1 MHPVL
6 VKLGPF
12 ALRTYGFLLT
22 LAFVS
27 GILFSALR
35 AKKRGLGIEWIPDL
49 SLIILISAIVG
60 SRFFYVI
67 YHLEEF
73 EGRILDMINPIQST
87 GEIGIGGLSM
97 FGGLVLAIV
106 CGIVYVHMKK
116 LGVWR
121 IADVVAPSIM
131 LGLGIARIGCF
142 LNGCCFGLP
151 SESCFAVIFP
161 YNSPAGYMY
170 PDTSI
175 FPIQLV
181 ASLGG
186 FLIFG
191 LLLLFERFKDFD
203 GFTFW
208 LMLILYSIARFT
220 IDFFRYYEES
230 MIFTRI
236 GNADLT
242 VNQALIILIFLFS
255 LFMWIYQRKRA
266 KRKILPGDNL
276 GKKEEFRA

>member
-6 VKLGPF
+6 IKIGPL
-12 ALRTYGFLLT
+12 AIRTYGFLLA

-27 GILFSALR
+27 GIWFSARR
-35 AKKRGLGIEWIPDL
+35 AKKSGLGIDWIPDL

-73 EGRILDMINPIQST
+73 QGRILDMINPIQST

-97 FGGLVLAIV
+97 FGGLVLAII
-106 CGIVYVHMKK
+106 CGIVYVHIKK
-116 LGVWR
+116 LNVWR
-121 IADVVAPSIM
+121 IADMVAPSIM

-151 SESCFAVIFP
+151 SESCLAVVFP

-191 LLLLFERFKDFD
+191 LLLLLEKFKSFD

-208 LMLILYSIARFT
+208 LMLMLYSMARFT

-230 MIFTRI
+230 MIFARI
-236 GNADLT
+236 GSADIT
-242 VNQALIILIFLFS
+242 VNQALIVLIFLFS
-255 LFMWIYQRKRA
+255 VFMWIYRRNKA
-266 KRKILPGDNL
+266 KRTNFPQVELSQ
-276 GKKEEFRA
+276 KE

>member
-6 VKLGPF
+6 IKIGPL
-12 ALRTYGFLLT
+12 AIRTYGFLLA

-27 GILFSALR
+27 GIWFSARR
-35 AKKRGLGIEWIPDL
+35 AKKSGLGIDWIPDL

-73 EGRILDMINPIQST
+73 QGRILDMINPIQST

-97 FGGLVLAIV
+97 FGGLVLAII
-106 CGIVYVHMKK
+106 CGIVYVHIKK
-116 LGVWR
+116 LNVWR
-121 IADVVAPSIM
+121 IADMVAPSIM

-151 SESCFAVIFP
+151 SESCLAVVFP

-191 LLLLFERFKDFD
+191 LLLLLEKFKSFD

-208 LMLILYSIARFT
+208 LMLMLYSMARFT

-230 MIFTRI
+230 MIFARI
-236 GNADLT
+236 GSADIT
-242 VNQALIILIFLFS
+242 VNQALIVLIFLFS
-255 LFMWIYQRKRA
+255 VFMWIYRRNKA
-266 KRKILPGDNL
+266 KRTNLPQVEL
-276 GKKEEFRA
+276 SQKE

>member
-6 VKLGPF
+6 IKLGPF
-12 ALRTYGFLLT
+12 AVRTYGFLLT

-49 SLIILISAIVG
+49 SLIVLISAIVG

-73 EGRILDMINPIQST
+73 EGRVLDMINPIQST

-97 FGGLVLAIV
+97 FGGLVLAIF
-106 CGIVYVHMKK
+106 CGIVYVHKKK

-151 SESCFAVIFP
+151 SGSCLAVVFP
-161 YNSPAGYMY
+161 YNSPAGYVF

-175 FPIQLV
+175 FPIQLA
-181 ASLGG
+181 ASFLG
-186 FLIFG
+186 FFIFG
-191 LLLLFERFKDFD
+191 VLLLAERFKSFD

-208 LMLILYSIARFT
+208 LMLILYSVARFT

-236 GNADLT
+236 GNADIT
-242 VNQALIILIFLFS
+242 VNQALIVLIFLFS
-255 LFMWIYQRKRA
+255 LFMWIYQRKKA
-266 KRKILPGDNL
+266 KRKILPEDNQ
-276 GKKEEFRA
+276 GTKEEFRV

>member
-6 VKLGPF
+6 IKIGPL
-12 ALRTYGFLLT
+12 AIRTYGFLLA

-27 GILFSALR
+27 GIWFSARR
-35 AKKRGLGIEWIPDL
+35 AKKSGLGIDWIPDL
-49 SLIILISAIVG
+49 SLIILISAIIG

-67 YHLEEF
+67 YHLDEF
-73 EGRILDMINPIQST
+73 QGRILDMINPIQST

-106 CGIVYVHMKK
+106 CGIVYVHIKK
-116 LGVWR
+116 LNVWR
-121 IADVVAPSIM
+121 IADMVAPSIM

-151 SESCFAVIFP
+151 SESCLAVVFP
-161 YNSPAGYMY
+161 YNSPAGYIY

-191 LLLLFERFKDFD
+191 LLLLLERFKSFD

-208 LMLILYSIARFT
+208 LMLMLYSTARFA

-230 MIFTRI
+230 MIFARI
-236 GNADLT
+236 GSADIT
-242 VNQALIILIFLFS
+242 VNQALIVLIFLFS
-255 LFMWIYQRKRA
+255 VFMWIYRRNKA
-266 KRKILPGDNL
+266 KRKKLSQVEL
-276 GKKEEFRA
+276 SQKE